1 MALLRSFVT
10 IVVREVFG
18 LYRFA
23 TRLKKIP
30 CFFHAMFLRVFC
42 DQSLTLMSEGK
53 KKYTFFFGKLK
64 LELSRQ
70 GRKRVS
76 GYNSNYKLPKVSRKV
91 RVTFLWVPP
100 HCGLLGSNWGMKEP
114 MCWLGEVFEYYQYP
128 LDRDY
133 RSILRQYSL
142 TT

>member
-64 LELSRQ
+64 LELSR
-70 GRKRVS
+70 
-76 GYNSNYKLPKVSRKV
+76 
-91 RVTFLWVPP
+91 
-100 HCGLLGSNWGMKEP
+100 
-114 MCWLGEVFEYYQYP
+114 
-128 LDRDY
+128 
-133 RSILRQYSL
+133 
-142 TT
+142 